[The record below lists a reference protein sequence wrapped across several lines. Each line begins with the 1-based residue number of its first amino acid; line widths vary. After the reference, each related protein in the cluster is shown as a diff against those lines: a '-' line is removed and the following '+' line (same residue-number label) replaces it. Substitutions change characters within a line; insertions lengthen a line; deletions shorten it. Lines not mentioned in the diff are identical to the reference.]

1 MWLAHEL
8 ADLPALSPLLRVV
21 RIVTA
26 PTSTDGPTTTSSD
39 AAVASDPSAPPSG
52 DLAENPVTGDAVLL
66 ELPEIGGPDGPVSA
80 PRRSR
85 LWRWGFPALLLALFA
100 AIPALVYAGYHVVL
114 DSHDGR
120 LILATTDPAKPGWEG
135 AVEPT
140 PTAAIATVNET
151 GELTSVNILA
161 LTADGVGT
169 VIFVPGDTRA
179 PSQVGAQT
187 LVTAYRAGG
196 VDALKPA
203 VESIMGAGVE
213 EFEVADSARWEEL
226 VGPVGSLTVANP
238 DNVVYGGQTTF
249 PKGSIDIPPA
259 QIGAYLR
266 TRNWSENDTNR
277 LLRQEAF
284 WRAWLASVGTANR
297 ASAVP
302 GETDSGIGR
311 FVRTLATD
319 QVDYQVLPVKVEPL
333 PDAFAS
339 VYVPLTDD
347 VTAIMTRAI
356 PFPAAAPEGSRP
368 TIRVLD
374 GTGQLDHGVAAAQ
387 ILAAAGAEIDAIGNA
402 ANFKIPTTQF
412 IISGSDQQAAV
423 EKLQAALG
431 IGEVVQSADS
441 SDSVD
446 ITVIL
451 GADALG
457 QDQLKGT
464 SSTVSGG

>member
-1 MWLAHEL
+1 M
-8 ADLPALSPLLRVV
+8 
-21 RIVTA
+21 TA
-26 PTSTDGPTTTSSD
+26 PTSTEGPPTVAPDAAPGDAAAPVSGPADGP
-39 AAVASDPSAPPSG
+39 
-52 DLAENPVTGDAVLL
+52 AEGVFL
-66 ELPEIGGPDGPVSA
+66 ELPDVGAPIEPPA
-80 PRRSR
+80 PRRRR
-85 LWRWGFPALLLALFA
+85 LWRWGFPVALLALFA

-120 LILATTDPAKPGWEG
+120 LIMATTDPAKPGWEG

-140 PTAAIATVNET
+140 PTAAIGTVNES
-151 GELTSVNILA
+151 GELTSINILS
-161 LTADGVGT
+161 LTADGAGT

-179 PSQVGAQT
+179 PSQVGGQT

-203 VESIMGAGVE
+203 IESLMGAGLDE
-213 EFEVADSARWEEL
+213 LEIADAARWEEL

-238 DNVVYGGQTTF
+238 DNVVFGGQTTF

-284 WRAWLASVGTANR
+284 WRAWLAKVGTADS
-297 ASAVP
+297 ATAVP

-311 FVRTLATD
+311 FVRTLAAD

-339 VYVPLTDD
+339 VFVPMTDEAK
-347 VTAIMTRAI
+347 AIMIKAI
-356 PFPAAAPEGSRP
+356 PFPTAAPEGSRP
-368 TIRVLD
+368 KIRVLD
-374 GTGQLDHGVAAAQ
+374 GTGQLDHGVGAAQ
-387 ILAAAGAEIDAIGNA
+387 ILAAAGAQIDAIGNA
-402 ANFKIPTTQF
+402 ASFKIPTTQF
-412 IISGSDQQAAV
+412 IISGSASQDQADQ
-423 EKLQAALG
+423 LQAALG
-431 IGEVVQSADS
+431 VGEVVQSADT

-451 GADALG
+451 GADALTVPAL
-457 QDQLKGT
+457 QGT
-464 SSTVSGG
+464 VTTVSGG